1 MTEQNPTAPITQDVL
16 TIPRKLPEGG
26 RMNIVGLTRDQLRE
40 ALIAAGTPE
49 KQAKMRLGQVWQWIY
64 HWGVRDFADMTN
76 LAKDYRALLAEK
88 FEIALPEVVT
98 RQVSADG
105 TRKYLLRIAGGH
117 EVEMV
122 YIPEENRGTLCVSS
136 QVGCTLTCSFC
147 HTGTQKLV
155 RNLTAG
161 EIVGQLMLA
170 RDDLGEW
177 PEQGAP
183 KDETRLISNVVLMGM
198 GEPLYNFENVR
209 DAMKVVMDNEGLTL
223 SRRRITLSTSGV
235 VPEIARAAEEIG
247 CLLAVSFHAT
257 TDEVR
262 DRLVPINKRWNIETL
277 LNTLRDYP
285 RLSNSERITFEYV
298 MLKGVND
305 SDADARR
312 LVKLIRGIPAKINLI
327 PFNEWPGAP
336 YERSDWERIEA
347 FADIIY
353 KAGYA
358 SPIRTPRGE
367 DIMAACG
374 QLKSATERSPQEP
387 GRDRCRGRTGL
398 SPRLVRHLVCISTP
412 STTKSCVFDVTM
424 PLPRAYK
431 MRTRT
436 RTGLHDRRRAATG
449 RIRRR
454 FHQGSQRV
462 GGCSETAGNV
472 YRRYRR
478 RLRPAPHGL

>member
-1 MTEQNPTAPITQDVL
+1 MTSDAPITQDVH
-16 TIPRKLPEGG
+16 TIPRKLPAGDG
-26 RMNIVGLTRDQLRE
+26 RVNLVGLTRDALRA
-40 ALIAAGTPE
+40 ALEGVGVPE
-49 KQAKMRLGQVWQWIY
+49 KQLKMRVNQLWQWVY
-64 HWGVRDFADMTN
+64 HWGVRDFDAMTN
-76 LAKDYRALLAEK
+76 LSKDFRATLAAH
-88 FEIALPEVVT
+88 FTIDLPEVVS

-105 TRKYLLRIAGGH
+105 TRKYLVRIAGGH
-117 EVEMV
+117 EVETV
-122 YIPEENRGTLCVSS
+122 YIPEADRGTLCISS

-161 EIVGQLMLA
+161 EIVGQVMLA

-177 PEQGAP
+177 PKPGEP
-183 KDETRLISNVVLMGM
+183 KREERLLSNIVLMGM
-198 GEPLYNFENVR
+198 GEPLYNFEAVR
-209 DAMKVVMDNEGLTL
+209 DAMKIAMDGEGIAL

-262 DRLVPINKRWNIETL
+262 DRLVPINRRWNIETL
-277 LNTLRDYP
+277 LTALREYP

-298 MLKGVND
+298 MLRDVND

-312 LVKLIRGIPAKINLI
+312 LVKLISGIPAKINLI

-336 YERSDWERIEA
+336 YQRSDWDRIQS
-347 FADIIY
+347 FADIVH

-374 QLKSATERSPQEP
+374 QLKSATERA
-387 GRDRCRGRTGL
+387 R
-398 SPRLVRHLVCISTP
+398 
-412 STTKSCVFDVTM
+412 KS
-424 PLPRAYK
+424 
-431 MRTRT
+431 
-436 RTGLHDRRRAATG
+436 RAA
-449 RIRRR
+449 IAA
-454 FHQGSQRV
+454 
-462 GGCSETAGNV
+462 EAGLN
-472 YRRYRR
+472 
-478 RLRPAPHGL
+478 G

>member
-1 MTEQNPTAPITQDVL
+1 MSADAPITQDVM
-16 TIPRKLPEGG
+16 TIPRKLPEGKV
-26 RMNIVGLTRDQLRE
+26 NLVGLTRDALRE
-40 ALIAAGTPE
+40 VLIAHGTPE
-49 KQAKMRLGQVWQWIY
+49 KQAKMRTGQIWQWIY
-64 HWGVRDFADMTN
+64 QWGVRDFDAMTN
-76 LAKDYRALLAEK
+76 LSKAYRAELKEN
-88 FEIALPEVVT
+88 FEIRIPEMVS

-105 TRKYLLRIAGGH
+105 TRKYLARIAGGH
-117 EVEMV
+117 EVEVV
-122 YIPEENRGTLCVSS
+122 YIPEADRGTLCISS

-155 RNLTAG
+155 RNLTAD
-161 EIVGQLMLA
+161 EIVGQVMMA

-177 PEQGAP
+177 PEPGTR
-183 KDETRLISNVVLMGM
+183 KDETRLLSNIVLMGM

-209 DAMKVVMDNEGLTL
+209 DAMKIAMDGEGISL

-235 VPEIARAAEEIG
+235 VPEIAKTAEEIG

-262 DRLVPINKRWNIETL
+262 NKLVPINKKWNIETL
-277 LNTLRDYP
+277 LGALREYP

-298 MLKGVND
+298 MLKDVND

-312 LVKLIRGIPAKINLI
+312 LVQLIKGIPAKINLI

-336 YERSDWERIEA
+336 HQRSDWERIER

-374 QLKSATERSPQEP
+374 QLKSTTERARKSRREIAEEAK
-387 GRDRCRGRTGL
+387 L
-398 SPRLVRHLVCISTP
+398 SP
-412 STTKSCVFDVTM
+412 
-424 PLPRAYK
+424 
-431 MRTRT
+431 
-436 RTGLHDRRRAATG
+436 
-449 RIRRR
+449 
-454 FHQGSQRV
+454 
-462 GGCSETAGNV
+462 
-472 YRRYRR
+472 
-478 RLRPAPHGL
+478 

>member
-1 MTEQNPTAPITQDVL
+1 MTVTAPITQDVL
-16 TIPRKLPEGG
+16 TLPRKLPTGG
-26 RMNIVGLTRDQLRE
+26 KINIVGLTRDQLHA
-40 ALIAAGTPE
+40 ALIAAGTE
-49 KQAKMRLGQVWQWIY
+49 ERQAKMRVGQVWQWVY
-64 HWGVRDFADMTN
+64 HWGLRDFAGMTN
-76 LAKDYRALLAEK
+76 LAKDYRAFLAEH
-88 FEIALPEVVT
+88 FTIELPEVVT
-98 RQVSADG
+98 RQISADG
-105 TRKYLLRIAGGH
+105 TRKYLVRIAGGH
-117 EVEMV
+117 EVETV
-122 YIPEENRGTLCVSS
+122 YIPEEGRGTLCVSS

-177 PEQGAP
+177 PERGAP
-183 KDETRLISNVVLMGM
+183 KDETRLVSNLVLMGM

-209 DAMKVVMDNEGLTL
+209 DAMKVVMDGEGLTL

-235 VPEIARAAEEIG
+235 VPEIARTAEEIG

-262 DRLVPINKRWNIETL
+262 DRLVPINKRWNIKTL
-277 LNTLRDYP
+277 LDALRDYP

-298 MLKGVND
+298 MLRGVND
-305 SDADARR
+305 SDADAKR
-312 LVKLIRGIPAKINLI
+312 LVKLIAGIPAKINLI

-336 YERSDWERIEA
+336 YQRSEPERIAA

-374 QLKSATERSPQEP
+374 QLKSATERSRKSRAEIAAEA
-387 GRDRCRGRTGL
+387 GL
-398 SPRLVRHLVCISTP
+398 
-412 STTKSCVFDVTM
+412 
-424 PLPRAYK
+424 
-431 MRTRT
+431 
-436 RTGLHDRRRAATG
+436 
-449 RIRRR
+449 
-454 FHQGSQRV
+454 
-462 GGCSETAGNV
+462 
-472 YRRYRR
+472 
-478 RLRPAPHGL
+478 